1 MENIAGAVKEYG
13 PKADEAFKCSVTVRD
28 RISERERKKVLKM
41 RAEEIC
47 THYGEDPSRFHGAV
61 NVPLFQ
67 TSLFVDCEGN
77 ESGREGR
84 YAYTRVSNPTT
95 EIVEKKVAALEQGEA
110 ARCFSSGM
118 GAISA
123 AMMHYL
129 KRDSHVVAV
138 ASIYAP
144 ARRFLWE
151 YMARFGVTVTFVRGT
166 DLDEIE
172 AAICDRTD
180 LIYLESPSTYL
191 FLVQDLEKIAEI
203 AKKHQVATVI
213 DNTYAT
219 PIFQKPLTKGIDMVV
234 HSASK
239 YLGGHSDIV
248 GGVVIGRKEDVTQV
262 AKDERELF
270 GAVMSPFDSWLMLR
284 GIRTLP
290 VRMRQHMENAMEMA
304 SYFQALPIIKE
315 VIYPYWNTHPQYE
328 LAKRQMT
335 GASGLM
341 SVVFDLPGDQIYK
354 ILRELDFFSRGPSW
368 GGYESLISAVG
379 AGLDRDSETM
389 KKGLV
394 RLHIGLEGADLLKED
409 FDRAVKHVLG

>member
-1 MENIAGAVKEYG
+1 
-13 PKADEAFKCSVTVRD
+13 
-28 RISERERKKVLKM
+28 M

-47 THYGEDPSRFHGAV
+47 THYGEDPARFHGAV
-61 NVPLFQ
+61 NTPIFQ

-77 ESGREGR
+77 EGGLEGR

-95 EIVEKKVAALEQGEA
+95 EVVEQKVAALEQGEA
-110 ARCFSSGM
+110 AKCFSSGM

-123 AMMHYL
+123 AMMHYI
-129 KRDSHVVAV
+129 KEDSHVVAT
-138 ASIYAP
+138 ASIYGP
-144 ARRFLWE
+144 ARRFLSE
-151 YMARFGVTVTFVRGT
+151 YMKRFGIKVTFVSGT
-166 DLDEIE
+166 DPEELE
-172 AAICDRTD
+172 AAVCEQTD

-191 FLVQDLEKIAEI
+191 FLVQDLERIAEI
-203 AKKHQVATVI
+203 AKKHHAATVI

-219 PIFQKPLTKGIDMVV
+219 PIFQKPLTMGIDMVV

-239 YLGGHSDIV
+239 YLGGHSDII
-248 GGVVIGRKEDVTQV
+248 GGVVAGRREDVEQM
-262 AKDERELF
+262 AQNERELF

-290 VRMRQHMENAMEMA
+290 VRMRQHMKNALEMA
-304 SYFQALPIIKE
+304 AYFQELDIVKE
-315 VIYPYWNTHPQYE
+315 VIYPCWNTHPQYE

-341 SVVFDLPGDQIYK
+341 SVVFDLPGEQIHR
-354 ILRELDFFSRGPSW
+354 IVEALEFFYRGPSW
-368 GGYESLISAVG
+368 GGYESLASPVG
-379 AGLDRDSETM
+379 ADLERDNETM

-409 FDRAVKHVLG
+409 FERAVKHVLGRGVSLG

>member
-1 MENIAGAVKEYG
+1 
-13 PKADEAFKCSVTVRD
+13 
-28 RISERERKKVLKM
+28 M

-47 THYGEDPSRFHGAV
+47 THYGEDPARFHGAV
-61 NVPLFQ
+61 NTPIFQ

-77 ESGREGR
+77 EGGLEGR

-95 EIVEKKVAALEQGEA
+95 EVVEQKVAALEQGEA
-110 ARCFSSGM
+110 AKCFSSGM

-129 KRDSHVVAV
+129 KEDSHVVAT
-138 ASIYAP
+138 ASIYGP
-144 ARRFLWE
+144 ARRFLSE
-151 YMARFGVTVTFVRGT
+151 YMKRFGIKVTFVSGT
-166 DLDEIE
+166 DPEELE
-172 AAICDRTD
+172 AAVCEQTD

-191 FLVQDLEKIAEI
+191 FLVQNLERIAEI
-203 AKKHQVATVI
+203 AKKHHAATVI

-219 PIFQKPLTKGIDMVV
+219 PIFQKPLTMGIDMVV

-239 YLGGHSDIV
+239 YLGGHSDII
-248 GGVVIGRKEDVTQV
+248 GGVVVGWREDVEQM
-262 AKDERELF
+262 AQNERELF

-290 VRMRQHMENAMEMA
+290 VRMRQHMKNALEMA
-304 SYFQALPIIKE
+304 AYFQELDIVKE
-315 VIYPYWNTHPQYE
+315 VIYPCWDTHPQYE

-341 SVVFDLPGDQIYK
+341 SVVFDLPGEQIHR
-354 ILRELDFFSRGPSW
+354 IVEALEFFYRGPSW
-368 GGYESLISAVG
+368 GGYESLASPVG
-379 AGLDRDSETM
+379 ADLERDNETM

-409 FDRAVKHVLG
+409 FERAVKHVLGRGVSLG

>member
-1 MENIAGAVKEYG
+1 
-13 PKADEAFKCSVTVRD
+13 
-28 RISERERKKVLKM
+28 M

-47 THYGEDPSRFHGAV
+47 THYGEDPARFHGAV
-61 NVPLFQ
+61 NTPIFQ

-77 ESGREGR
+77 EGGLEGR

-95 EIVEKKVAALEQGEA
+95 EVVEQKVAALEQGEA
-110 ARCFSSGM
+110 AKCFSSGM

-123 AMMHYL
+123 AMMHYI
-129 KRDSHVVAV
+129 KEDSHVVAT
-138 ASIYAP
+138 ASIYGP
-144 ARRFLWE
+144 ARRFLSE
-151 YMARFGVTVTFVRGT
+151 YMKRFGIKVAFVSGT
-166 DLDEIE
+166 DPEELE
-172 AAICDRTD
+172 AAVCEQTD

-191 FLVQDLEKIAEI
+191 FLVQNLERIAEI
-203 AKKHQVATVI
+203 AKKHHAATVI

-219 PIFQKPLTKGIDMVV
+219 PIFQKPLTMGIDMVV

-239 YLGGHSDIV
+239 YLGGHSDII
-248 GGVVIGRKEDVTQV
+248 GGVVVGRREDVEQM
-262 AKDERELF
+262 AQNERELF

-290 VRMRQHMENAMEMA
+290 VRMPQHMKNALEMA
-304 SYFQALPIIKE
+304 AYFQELDIVKE
-315 VIYPYWNTHPQYE
+315 VIYPCWDTHPQYE

-341 SVVFDLPGDQIYK
+341 SVVFDLPGEQIHR
-354 ILRELDFFSRGPSW
+354 IVEALEFFYRGPSW
-368 GGYESLISAVG
+368 GGYESLASPVG
-379 AGLDRDSETM
+379 ADLERDNETM

-409 FDRAVKHVLG
+409 FERAVKHVLGRGVSLG

>member
-1 MENIAGAVKEYG
+1 
-13 PKADEAFKCSVTVRD
+13 
-28 RISERERKKVLKM
+28 M

-47 THYGEDPSRFHGAV
+47 THYGEDPARFHGAV
-61 NVPLFQ
+61 NTPIFQ

-77 ESGREGR
+77 EGGLEGR

-95 EIVEKKVAALEQGEA
+95 EVVEQKVAALEQGEA
-110 ARCFSSGM
+110 AKCFSSGM

-123 AMMHYL
+123 AMMHYI
-129 KRDSHVVAV
+129 KEDSHVVAT
-138 ASIYAP
+138 ASIYGP
-144 ARRFLWE
+144 ARRFLSE
-151 YMARFGVTVTFVRGT
+151 YMKRFGIKVTFVSGT
-166 DLDEIE
+166 DPEEME
-172 AAICDRTD
+172 AAVCEQTD

-191 FLVQDLEKIAEI
+191 FLVQNLERIAEI
-203 AKKHQVATVI
+203 AKKHHAATVI

-219 PIFQKPLTKGIDMVV
+219 PIFQKPLTMGIDMVV

-239 YLGGHSDIV
+239 YLGGHSDII
-248 GGVVIGRKEDVTQV
+248 GGVVVGRREDVEQM
-262 AKDERELF
+262 AQNERELF

-290 VRMRQHMENAMEMA
+290 VRMPQHMKNALEMA
-304 SYFQALPIIKE
+304 AYFQELDIVKE
-315 VIYPYWNTHPQYE
+315 VIYPCWDTHPQYE

-341 SVVFDLPGDQIYK
+341 SVVFDLPGEQIHR
-354 ILRELDFFSRGPSW
+354 IVEALEFFYRGPSW
-368 GGYESLISAVG
+368 GGYESLASPVG
-379 AGLDRDSETM
+379 ADLERDNETM

-409 FDRAVKHVLG
+409 FERAVKHVLGRGVSLG

>member
-1 MENIAGAVKEYG
+1 
-13 PKADEAFKCSVTVRD
+13 
-28 RISERERKKVLKM
+28 M

-47 THYGEDPSRFHGAV
+47 THYGENPARFHGAV
-61 NVPLFQ
+61 NTPIFQ

-77 ESGREGR
+77 ESGLEGR

-95 EIVEKKVAALEQGEA
+95 EVVEQKVAALEQGEA
-110 ARCFSSGM
+110 AKCFSSGM

-123 AMMHYL
+123 AMMHYI
-129 KRDSHVVAV
+129 KEGSHVVAA
-138 ASIYAP
+138 ASIYGP
-144 ARRFLWE
+144 ARRFLSE
-151 YMARFGVTVTFVRGT
+151 YMKRFGVKVTFVSGT
-166 DLDEIE
+166 DLEE
-172 AAICDRTD
+172 LEGAVCEETD

-191 FLVQDLEKIAEI
+191 FLVQDLERIAEI
-203 AKKHQVATVI
+203 AKRHQAATVI

-219 PIFQKPLTKGIDMVV
+219 PIFQKPLTMGIDMVV

-239 YLGGHSDIV
+239 YLGGHSDII
-248 GGVVIGRKEDVTQV
+248 GGVVAGRREDVEQV
-262 AKDERELF
+262 ARNERELF

-290 VRMRQHMENAMEMA
+290 VRMRQHMRNALEMA
-304 SYFQALPIIKE
+304 AYFQELDIVKE
-315 VIYPYWNTHPQYE
+315 VIYPYWHTHPQYE

-341 SVVFDLPGDQIYK
+341 SVVFDLPGERIHR
-354 ILRELDFFSRGPSW
+354 IVEALEFFYRGPSW
-368 GGYESLISAVG
+368 GGYESLASPVG
-379 AGLDRDSETM
+379 ADLERDDETM

-409 FDRAVKHVLG
+409 FERAVKHALG

>member
-1 MENIAGAVKEYG
+1 
-13 PKADEAFKCSVTVRD
+13 
-28 RISERERKKVLKM
+28 M

-47 THYGEDPSRFHGAV
+47 THYGEDPARFHGAV
-61 NVPLFQ
+61 NTPIFQ

-77 ESGREGR
+77 EGGLEGR

-95 EIVEKKVAALEQGEA
+95 EVVEQKVAALEQGEA
-110 ARCFSSGM
+110 AKCFSSGM

-123 AMMHYL
+123 AMMHYI
-129 KRDSHVVAV
+129 KEDSHVVAT
-138 ASIYAP
+138 ASIYGP
-144 ARRFLWE
+144 ARRFLSE
-151 YMARFGVTVTFVRGT
+151 YMKRFGIKVTFVSGT
-166 DLDEIE
+166 DPEELE
-172 AAICDRTD
+172 AAVCEPTD

-191 FLVQDLEKIAEI
+191 FLVQNLERIAEI
-203 AKKHQVATVI
+203 AKKHHAATVI

-219 PIFQKPLTKGIDMVV
+219 PIFQKPLTMGIDMVV

-239 YLGGHSDIV
+239 YLGGHSDII
-248 GGVVIGRKEDVTQV
+248 GGVVVGRREDVEQM
-262 AKDERELF
+262 AQNERELF

-290 VRMRQHMENAMEMA
+290 VRMPQHMKNALEMA
-304 SYFQALPIIKE
+304 AYFQELDIVKE
-315 VIYPYWNTHPQYE
+315 VIYPCWNTHPQYE

-341 SVVFDLPGDQIYK
+341 SVVFDLPGEQIHR
-354 ILRELDFFSRGPSW
+354 IVEALEFFYRGPSW
-368 GGYESLISAVG
+368 GGYESLASPVG
-379 AGLDRDSETM
+379 ADLERDNETM

-409 FDRAVKHVLG
+409 FERAVKHVLGRGVSLG

>member
-1 MENIAGAVKEYG
+1 
-13 PKADEAFKCSVTVRD
+13 
-28 RISERERKKVLKM
+28 M

-47 THYGEDPSRFHGAV
+47 THYGEDPARFHGAV
-61 NVPLFQ
+61 NTPIFQ

-77 ESGREGR
+77 EGGLEGR

-95 EIVEKKVAALEQGEA
+95 EVVEQKVAALEQGEA
-110 ARCFSSGM
+110 AKCFSSGM

-123 AMMHYL
+123 AMMHYI
-129 KRDSHVVAV
+129 KEDSHVVAT
-138 ASIYAP
+138 ASIYGP
-144 ARRFLWE
+144 ARRFLSE
-151 YMARFGVTVTFVRGT
+151 YMKRFGIKVTFVSGT
-166 DLDEIE
+166 DPEELE
-172 AAICDRTD
+172 AAVCEQTD

-191 FLVQDLEKIAEI
+191 FLVQNLERIAEI
-203 AKKHQVATVI
+203 AKKHHAATVI

-219 PIFQKPLTKGIDMVV
+219 PIFQKPLTMGIDMVV

-239 YLGGHSDIV
+239 YLGGHSDII
-248 GGVVIGRKEDVTQV
+248 GGVVVGRREDVEQM
-262 AKDERELF
+262 AQNERELF

-290 VRMRQHMENAMEMA
+290 VRMPQHMKNALEMA
-304 SYFQALPIIKE
+304 AYFQELDIVKE
-315 VIYPYWNTHPQYE
+315 VIYPCWDTHPQYE

-341 SVVFDLPGDQIYK
+341 SVVFDLPGEQIHR
-354 ILRELDFFSRGPSW
+354 IVEALEFFYRGPSW
-368 GGYESLISAVG
+368 GGYESLASPVG
-379 AGLDRDSETM
+379 ADLERDNETM

-409 FDRAVKHVLG
+409 FERAVKHVLGRGVSLG

>member
-1 MENIAGAVKEYG
+1 
-13 PKADEAFKCSVTVRD
+13 
-28 RISERERKKVLKM
+28 M

-47 THYGEDPSRFHGAV
+47 THYGEDPARFHGAV
-61 NVPLFQ
+61 NTPIFQ

-77 ESGREGR
+77 EGGLEGR

-95 EIVEKKVAALEQGEA
+95 EVVEQKVAALEQGEA
-110 ARCFSSGM
+110 AKCFSSGM

-123 AMMHYL
+123 AMMHYI
-129 KRDSHVVAV
+129 KEDSHVVAT
-138 ASIYAP
+138 ASIYGP
-144 ARRFLWE
+144 ARRFLSE
-151 YMARFGVTVTFVRGT
+151 YMKRFGIKVTFVSGM
-166 DLDEIE
+166 DLEELE
-172 AAICDRTD
+172 AAVCEQTD

-191 FLVQDLEKIAEI
+191 FLVQNLERIAEI
-203 AKKHQVATVI
+203 AKKHHAATVI

-219 PIFQKPLTKGIDMVV
+219 PIFQKPLTMGIDMVV

-239 YLGGHSDIV
+239 YLGGHSDII
-248 GGVVIGRKEDVTQV
+248 GGVVVGRREDVEQM
-262 AKDERELF
+262 AQNERELF

-290 VRMRQHMENAMEMA
+290 VRMRQHMKNALEMA
-304 SYFQALPIIKE
+304 AYFQELDIVKE
-315 VIYPYWNTHPQYE
+315 VIYPCWNTHPQYE

-341 SVVFDLPGDQIYK
+341 SVVFDLPGEQIHR
-354 ILRELDFFSRGPSW
+354 IVEALEFFYRGPSW
-368 GGYESLISAVG
+368 GGYESLASPVG
-379 AGLDRDSETM
+379 ADLERDNETM

-409 FDRAVKHVLG
+409 FERAVKHVLGRGVSLG

>member
-1 MENIAGAVKEYG
+1 
-13 PKADEAFKCSVTVRD
+13 
-28 RISERERKKVLKM
+28 M

-47 THYGEDPSRFHGAV
+47 THYGEDPARFHGAV
-61 NVPLFQ
+61 NTPIFQ

-77 ESGREGR
+77 EGGLEGR

-95 EIVEKKVAALEQGEA
+95 EVVEQKVAALEQGEA
-110 ARCFSSGM
+110 AKCFSSGM

-123 AMMHYL
+123 AMMHYI
-129 KRDSHVVAV
+129 KEDSHVVAT
-138 ASIYAP
+138 ASIYGP
-144 ARRFLWE
+144 ARRFLSE
-151 YMARFGVTVTFVRGT
+151 YMKRFGIKVTFVSGT
-166 DLDEIE
+166 DPEELE
-172 AAICDRTD
+172 AAVCEQTD

-191 FLVQDLEKIAEI
+191 FLVQNLERIAEI
-203 AKKHQVATVI
+203 AKKHHAATVI

-219 PIFQKPLTKGIDMVV
+219 PIFQKPLTMGIDMVV

-239 YLGGHSDIV
+239 YLGGHSDII
-248 GGVVIGRKEDVTQV
+248 GGVVAGRREDVEQM
-262 AKDERELF
+262 AQNERELF

-290 VRMRQHMENAMEMA
+290 VRMPQHMKNALEMA
-304 SYFQALPIIKE
+304 AYFQELDIVKE
-315 VIYPYWNTHPQYE
+315 VIYPCWDTHPQYE

-341 SVVFDLPGDQIYK
+341 SVVFDLPGEQIHR
-354 ILRELDFFSRGPSW
+354 IVEALEFFYRGPSW
-368 GGYESLISAVG
+368 GGYESLASPVG
-379 AGLDRDSETM
+379 ADLERDNETM

-409 FDRAVKHVLG
+409 FERAVKHVLGRCVSLG

>member
-1 MENIAGAVKEYG
+1 
-13 PKADEAFKCSVTVRD
+13 
-28 RISERERKKVLKM
+28 M

-47 THYGEDPSRFHGAV
+47 THYGEDPARFHGAV
-61 NVPLFQ
+61 NTPIFQ

-77 ESGREGR
+77 EGGLEGR

-95 EIVEKKVAALEQGEA
+95 EVVEQKVAALEQGEA
-110 ARCFSSGM
+110 AKCFSSGM

-123 AMMHYL
+123 AMMHYI
-129 KRDSHVVAV
+129 KEDSHVVAT
-138 ASIYAP
+138 ASIYGP
-144 ARRFLWE
+144 ARRFLSE
-151 YMARFGVTVTFVRGT
+151 YMKRFGIKVTFVSGT
-166 DLDEIE
+166 DPEELE
-172 AAICDRTD
+172 AAVCEQTD

-191 FLVQDLEKIAEI
+191 FLVQDLERIAEI
-203 AKKHQVATVI
+203 AKKHHAATVI

-219 PIFQKPLTKGIDMVV
+219 PIFQKPLTMGIDMVV

-239 YLGGHSDIV
+239 YLGGHSDII
-248 GGVVIGRKEDVTQV
+248 GGVVVGRREDVEQM
-262 AKDERELF
+262 AQNERELF

-290 VRMRQHMENAMEMA
+290 VRMRQHMKNALEMA
-304 SYFQALPIIKE
+304 AYFQELDIVKE

-341 SVVFDLPGDQIYK
+341 SVVFDLPGEQIHR
-354 ILRELDFFSRGPSW
+354 IVEALEFFYRGPSW
-368 GGYESLISAVG
+368 GGYESLASPVG
-379 AGLDRDSETM
+379 ADLERDNETM

-409 FDRAVKHVLG
+409 FERAVKHVLGRGVSLG

>member
-1 MENIAGAVKEYG
+1 
-13 PKADEAFKCSVTVRD
+13 
-28 RISERERKKVLKM
+28 M

-47 THYGEDPSRFHGAV
+47 THYGEDPARFHGAV
-61 NVPLFQ
+61 NTPIFQ

-77 ESGREGR
+77 EGGLEGR

-95 EIVEKKVAALEQGEA
+95 EVVEQKVAALEQGEA
-110 ARCFSSGM
+110 AKCFSSGM

-123 AMMHYL
+123 AMMHYI
-129 KRDSHVVAV
+129 KEDSHVVAT
-138 ASIYAP
+138 ASIYGP
-144 ARRFLWE
+144 ARRFLSE
-151 YMARFGVTVTFVRGT
+151 YMKRFGIKVTFVSGT
-166 DLDEIE
+166 DPEELE
-172 AAICDRTD
+172 AAVCEQTD

-191 FLVQDLEKIAEI
+191 FLVQDLERIAEI
-203 AKKHQVATVI
+203 AKKHHAATVI

-219 PIFQKPLTKGIDMVV
+219 PIFQKPLTMGIDMVV

-239 YLGGHSDIV
+239 YLGGHSDII
-248 GGVVIGRKEDVTQV
+248 GGVVAGRREDVEQM
-262 AKDERELF
+262 AQNERELF

-290 VRMRQHMENAMEMA
+290 VRMRQHMKNALEMA
-304 SYFQALPIIKE
+304 AYFQELDIVKE
-315 VIYPYWNTHPQYE
+315 VIYPCWDTHPQYE

-341 SVVFDLPGDQIYK
+341 SVVFDLPGEQIHR
-354 ILRELDFFSRGPSW
+354 IVEALEFFYRGPSW
-368 GGYESLISAVG
+368 GGYESLASPVG
-379 AGLDRDSETM
+379 ADLERDNETM

-409 FDRAVKHVLG
+409 FERAVKHVLGRGVSLG

>member
-1 MENIAGAVKEYG
+1 
-13 PKADEAFKCSVTVRD
+13 
-28 RISERERKKVLKM
+28 M

-47 THYGEDPSRFHGAV
+47 THYGEDPARFHGAV
-61 NVPLFQ
+61 NTPIFQ

-77 ESGREGR
+77 EGGLEGR

-95 EIVEKKVAALEQGEA
+95 EVVEQKVAALEQGEA
-110 ARCFSSGM
+110 AKCFSSGM

-123 AMMHYL
+123 AMMHYI
-129 KRDSHVVAV
+129 KEDSHVVAT
-138 ASIYAP
+138 ASIYGP
-144 ARRFLWE
+144 ARRFLSE
-151 YMARFGVTVTFVRGT
+151 YMKRFGIKVTFVSGT
-166 DLDEIE
+166 DPEELE
-172 AAICDRTD
+172 AAVCEQTD

-191 FLVQDLEKIAEI
+191 FLVQDLERIAEI
-203 AKKHQVATVI
+203 AKKHHAATVI

-219 PIFQKPLTKGIDMVV
+219 PIFQKPLTMGIDMVV

-239 YLGGHSDIV
+239 YLGGHSDII
-248 GGVVIGRKEDVTQV
+248 GGVVAGRREDVEQM
-262 AKDERELF
+262 AQNERELF

-290 VRMRQHMENAMEMA
+290 VRMPQHMKNALEMA
-304 SYFQALPIIKE
+304 AYFQELDIVKE
-315 VIYPYWNTHPQYE
+315 VIYPCWDTHPQYE

-341 SVVFDLPGDQIYK
+341 SVVFDLPGEQIHR
-354 ILRELDFFSRGPSW
+354 IVEALEFFYRGPSW
-368 GGYESLISAVG
+368 GGYESLASPVG
-379 AGLDRDSETM
+379 ADLERDNETM

-409 FDRAVKHVLG
+409 FERAVKHVLGRGVSLG

>member
-1 MENIAGAVKEYG
+1 
-13 PKADEAFKCSVTVRD
+13 
-28 RISERERKKVLKM
+28 M

-47 THYGEDPSRFHGAV
+47 THYGEDPARFHGAV
-61 NVPLFQ
+61 NTPIFQ

-77 ESGREGR
+77 EGGLEGR

-95 EIVEKKVAALEQGEA
+95 EVVEQKVAALEQGEA
-110 ARCFSSGM
+110 AKCFSSGM

-123 AMMHYL
+123 AMMHYI
-129 KRDSHVVAV
+129 KEDSHVVAT
-138 ASIYAP
+138 ASIYGP
-144 ARRFLWE
+144 ARRFLSE
-151 YMARFGVTVTFVRGT
+151 YMKRFGIKVTFVSGT
-166 DLDEIE
+166 DPEELE
-172 AAICDRTD
+172 AAVCEQTD

-191 FLVQDLEKIAEI
+191 FLVQNLERIAEI
-203 AKKHQVATVI
+203 AKKHHAATVI

-219 PIFQKPLTKGIDMVV
+219 PIFQKPLTMGIDMVV

-239 YLGGHSDIV
+239 YLGGHSDII
-248 GGVVIGRKEDVTQV
+248 GGVVVGRREDVEQM
-262 AKDERELF
+262 AQNERELF

-290 VRMRQHMENAMEMA
+290 VRMRQHMKNALEMA
-304 SYFQALPIIKE
+304 AYFQELDIVKE
-315 VIYPYWNTHPQYE
+315 VIYPCWDTHPQYE

-341 SVVFDLPGDQIYK
+341 SVVFDLPGEQIHR
-354 ILRELDFFSRGPSW
+354 IVEALEFFYRGPSW
-368 GGYESLISAVG
+368 GGYESLASPVG
-379 AGLDRDSETM
+379 ADLERDNETM

-409 FDRAVKHVLG
+409 FERAVKHVLGRCVSLG

>member
-1 MENIAGAVKEYG
+1 
-13 PKADEAFKCSVTVRD
+13 
-28 RISERERKKVLKM
+28 M

-47 THYGEDPSRFHGAV
+47 THYGEDPARFHGAV
-61 NVPLFQ
+61 NTPIFQ

-77 ESGREGR
+77 EGGLEGR

-95 EIVEKKVAALEQGEA
+95 EVVEQKVAALEQGEA
-110 ARCFSSGM
+110 AKCFSSGM

-123 AMMHYL
+123 AMMHYT
-129 KRDSHVVAV
+129 KEDSHVVAT
-138 ASIYAP
+138 ASIYGP
-144 ARRFLWE
+144 ARRFLSE
-151 YMARFGVTVTFVRGT
+151 YMKRFGIKVTFVSGT
-166 DLDEIE
+166 DPEELE
-172 AAICDRTD
+172 AAVCEQTD

-191 FLVQDLEKIAEI
+191 FLVQDLERIAEI
-203 AKKHQVATVI
+203 AKKHHAATVI

-219 PIFQKPLTKGIDMVV
+219 PIFQKPLTMGIDMVV

-239 YLGGHSDIV
+239 YLGGHSDII
-248 GGVVIGRKEDVTQV
+248 GGVVAGRREDVEQM
-262 AKDERELF
+262 AQNERELF

-290 VRMRQHMENAMEMA
+290 VRMRQHMKNALEMA
-304 SYFQALPIIKE
+304 AYFQELDIVKE
-315 VIYPYWNTHPQYE
+315 VIYPCWNTHPQYE

-341 SVVFDLPGDQIYK
+341 SVVFDLPGEQIHR
-354 ILRELDFFSRGPSW
+354 IVEALEFFYRGPSW
-368 GGYESLISAVG
+368 GGYESLASPVG
-379 AGLDRDSETM
+379 ADLERDNETM

-409 FDRAVKHVLG
+409 FERAVKHVLGRGVSLG

>member
-1 MENIAGAVKEYG
+1 
-13 PKADEAFKCSVTVRD
+13 
-28 RISERERKKVLKM
+28 M

-47 THYGEDPSRFHGAV
+47 THYGEDPARFHGAV
-61 NVPLFQ
+61 NTPIFQ

-77 ESGREGR
+77 EGGLEGR

-95 EIVEKKVAALEQGEA
+95 EVVEQKVAALEQGEA
-110 ARCFSSGM
+110 AKCFSSGM

-123 AMMHYL
+123 AMMHYI
-129 KRDSHVVAV
+129 KEDSHVVAT
-138 ASIYAP
+138 ASIYGP
-144 ARRFLWE
+144 ARRFLSE
-151 YMARFGVTVTFVRGT
+151 YMKRFGIKVTFVSGT
-166 DLDEIE
+166 DPEELE
-172 AAICDRTD
+172 AAVCEQTD

-191 FLVQDLEKIAEI
+191 FLVQNLERIAEI
-203 AKKHQVATVI
+203 AKKHHAATVI

-219 PIFQKPLTKGIDMVV
+219 PIFQKPLTMGIDMVV

-239 YLGGHSDIV
+239 YLGGHSDII
-248 GGVVIGRKEDVTQV
+248 GGVVVGRREDVEQM
-262 AKDERELF
+262 AQNERELF

-290 VRMRQHMENAMEMA
+290 VRMRQHMKNALEMA
-304 SYFQALPIIKE
+304 AYFQELDIVKE
-315 VIYPYWNTHPQYE
+315 VIYPCWDTHPQYE

-341 SVVFDLPGDQIYK
+341 SVVFDLPGEQIHR
-354 ILRELDFFSRGPSW
+354 IVEALEFFYRGPSW
-368 GGYESLISAVG
+368 GGYESLASPVG
-379 AGLDRDSETM
+379 ADLERDNETM

-409 FDRAVKHVLG
+409 FERAVKHVLGRGVSLG

>member
-1 MENIAGAVKEYG
+1 
-13 PKADEAFKCSVTVRD
+13 
-28 RISERERKKVLKM
+28 M

-47 THYGEDPSRFHGAV
+47 THYGEDPARFHGAV
-61 NVPLFQ
+61 NTPIFQ

-77 ESGREGR
+77 EGGLEGR

-95 EIVEKKVAALEQGEA
+95 EVVEQKVAALEQGEA
-110 ARCFSSGM
+110 AKCFSSGM

-123 AMMHYL
+123 AMMHYI
-129 KRDSHVVAV
+129 KEDSHVVAT
-138 ASIYAP
+138 ASIYGP
-144 ARRFLWE
+144 ARRFLSE
-151 YMARFGVTVTFVRGT
+151 YMKRFGIKVTFVSGT
-166 DLDEIE
+166 DPEELE
-172 AAICDRTD
+172 AAVCEQTD

-191 FLVQDLEKIAEI
+191 FLVQDLERIAEI
-203 AKKHQVATVI
+203 AKKHHAATVI

-219 PIFQKPLTKGIDMVV
+219 PIFQKPLTMGIDMVV

-239 YLGGHSDIV
+239 YLGGHSDII
-248 GGVVIGRKEDVTQV
+248 GGVVVGRREDVEQM
-262 AKDERELF
+262 AQNERELF

-290 VRMRQHMENAMEMA
+290 VRMRQHMKNALEMA
-304 SYFQALPIIKE
+304 AYFQELDIVKE
-315 VIYPYWNTHPQYE
+315 VIYPCWNTHPQYE

-341 SVVFDLPGDQIYK
+341 SVVFDLPGEQIHR
-354 ILRELDFFSRGPSW
+354 IVEALEFFYRGPSW
-368 GGYESLISAVG
+368 GGYESLASPVG
-379 AGLDRDSETM
+379 ADLERDNETM

-409 FDRAVKHVLG
+409 FERAVKHVLGRGVSLG

>member
-1 MENIAGAVKEYG
+1 
-13 PKADEAFKCSVTVRD
+13 
-28 RISERERKKVLKM
+28 M

-47 THYGEDPSRFHGAV
+47 THYGEDPARFHGAV
-61 NVPLFQ
+61 NTPIFQ

-77 ESGREGR
+77 EGGLEGR

-95 EIVEKKVAALEQGEA
+95 EVVEQKVAALEQGEA
-110 ARCFSSGM
+110 AKCFSSGM

-123 AMMHYL
+123 AMMHYI
-129 KRDSHVVAV
+129 KEDSHVVAT
-138 ASIYAP
+138 ASIYGP
-144 ARRFLWE
+144 ARRFLSE
-151 YMARFGVTVTFVRGT
+151 YMKRFGIKVTFVSGT
-166 DLDEIE
+166 DPEELE
-172 AAICDRTD
+172 AAVCEQTD

-191 FLVQDLEKIAEI
+191 FLVQNLERIAEI
-203 AKKHQVATVI
+203 AKKHHAATVI

-219 PIFQKPLTKGIDMVV
+219 PIFQKPLTMGIDMVV

-239 YLGGHSDIV
+239 YLGGHSDII
-248 GGVVIGRKEDVTQV
+248 GGVVAGRREDVEQM
-262 AKDERELF
+262 AQNERELF

-290 VRMRQHMENAMEMA
+290 VRMPQHMKNALEMA
-304 SYFQALPIIKE
+304 AYFQELDIVKE
-315 VIYPYWNTHPQYE
+315 VIYPCWDTHPQYE

-341 SVVFDLPGDQIYK
+341 SVVFDLPGEQIHR
-354 ILRELDFFSRGPSW
+354 IVEALEFFYRGPSW
-368 GGYESLISAVG
+368 GGYESLASPVG
-379 AGLDRDSETM
+379 ADLERDNETM

-409 FDRAVKHVLG
+409 FERAVKHVLGRGVSLG

>member
-1 MENIAGAVKEYG
+1 
-13 PKADEAFKCSVTVRD
+13 
-28 RISERERKKVLKM
+28 M

-47 THYGEDPSRFHGAV
+47 THYGEDPARFHGAV
-61 NVPLFQ
+61 NTPIFQ

-77 ESGREGR
+77 EGGLEGR

-95 EIVEKKVAALEQGEA
+95 EVVEQKVAALEQGEA
-110 ARCFSSGM
+110 AKCFSSGM

-123 AMMHYL
+123 AMMHYI
-129 KRDSHVVAV
+129 KEDSHVVAT
-138 ASIYAP
+138 ASIYVP
-144 ARRFLWE
+144 ARRFLSE
-151 YMARFGVTVTFVRGT
+151 YMKRFGIKVTFVSGT
-166 DLDEIE
+166 DPEELE
-172 AAICDRTD
+172 AAVCEQTD

-191 FLVQDLEKIAEI
+191 FLVQDLERIAEI
-203 AKKHQVATVI
+203 AKKHHAATVI

-219 PIFQKPLTKGIDMVV
+219 PIFQKPLTMGIDMVV

-239 YLGGHSDIV
+239 YLGGHSDII
-248 GGVVIGRKEDVTQV
+248 GGVVAGRREDVEQM
-262 AKDERELF
+262 AQNERELF

-290 VRMRQHMENAMEMA
+290 VRMRQHMKNALEMA
-304 SYFQALPIIKE
+304 AYFQELDIVKE
-315 VIYPYWNTHPQYE
+315 VIYPCWDTHPQYE

-341 SVVFDLPGDQIYK
+341 SVVFDLPGEQIHR
-354 ILRELDFFSRGPSW
+354 IVEALEFFYRGPSW
-368 GGYESLISAVG
+368 GGYESLASPVG
-379 AGLDRDSETM
+379 ADLERDNETM

-409 FDRAVKHVLG
+409 FERAVKHVLGRGVSLG

>member
-1 MENIAGAVKEYG
+1 
-13 PKADEAFKCSVTVRD
+13 
-28 RISERERKKVLKM
+28 M

-47 THYGEDPSRFHGAV
+47 THYGEDPARFHGSV
-61 NVPLFQ
+61 NTPIFQ

-77 ESGREGR
+77 EGGLEGR

-95 EIVEKKVAALEQGEA
+95 EVVEQKVAALEQGEA
-110 ARCFSSGM
+110 AKCFSSGM

-123 AMMHYL
+123 AMMHYI
-129 KRDSHVVAV
+129 KEDSHVVAT
-138 ASIYAP
+138 ASIYGP
-144 ARRFLWE
+144 ARRFLSE
-151 YMARFGVTVTFVRGT
+151 YMKRFGIKVTFVSGT
-166 DLDEIE
+166 DPEELE
-172 AAICDRTD
+172 AAVCEQTD

-191 FLVQDLEKIAEI
+191 FLVQNLERIAEI
-203 AKKHQVATVI
+203 AKKHHAATVI

-219 PIFQKPLTKGIDMVV
+219 PIFQKPLTMGIDMVV

-239 YLGGHSDIV
+239 YLGGHSDII
-248 GGVVIGRKEDVTQV
+248 GGVVVGRREDVEQM
-262 AKDERELF
+262 AQNERELF

-290 VRMRQHMENAMEMA
+290 VRMRQHMKNALEMA
-304 SYFQALPIIKE
+304 AYFQELDIVKE
-315 VIYPYWNTHPQYE
+315 VIYPCWNTHPQYE

-341 SVVFDLPGDQIYK
+341 SVVFDLPGEQIHR
-354 ILRELDFFSRGPSW
+354 IVEALEFFYRGPSW
-368 GGYESLISAVG
+368 GGYESLASPVG
-379 AGLDRDSETM
+379 ADLERDNETM

-409 FDRAVKHVLG
+409 FERAVKHVLGRGVSLG

>member
-1 MENIAGAVKEYG
+1 
-13 PKADEAFKCSVTVRD
+13 
-28 RISERERKKVLKM
+28 M

-47 THYGEDPSRFHGAV
+47 THFGEDPARFHGAV
-61 NVPLFQ
+61 NTPIFQ

-77 ESGREGR
+77 EGGLEGR

-95 EIVEKKVAALEQGEA
+95 EVVEQKVAALEQGEA
-110 ARCFSSGM
+110 AKCFSSGM

-123 AMMHYL
+123 AMMHYI
-129 KRDSHVVAV
+129 KEDSHVVAT
-138 ASIYAP
+138 ASIYGP
-144 ARRFLWE
+144 ARRFLSE
-151 YMARFGVTVTFVRGT
+151 YMKRFGIKVTFVSGT
-166 DLDEIE
+166 DPEELE
-172 AAICDRTD
+172 AAVCEQTD

-191 FLVQDLEKIAEI
+191 FLVQDLERIAEI
-203 AKKHQVATVI
+203 AKKHHAATVI

-219 PIFQKPLTKGIDMVV
+219 PIFQKPLTMGIDMVV

-239 YLGGHSDIV
+239 YLGGHSDII
-248 GGVVIGRKEDVTQV
+248 GGVVAGRREDVEQM
-262 AKDERELF
+262 AQNERELF

-290 VRMRQHMENAMEMA
+290 VRMPQHMKNALEMA
-304 SYFQALPIIKE
+304 AYFQELDIVKE
-315 VIYPYWNTHPQYE
+315 VIYPCWDTHPQYE

-341 SVVFDLPGDQIYK
+341 SVVFDLPGEQIHR
-354 ILRELDFFSRGPSW
+354 IVEALEFFYRGPSW
-368 GGYESLISAVG
+368 GGYESLASPVG
-379 AGLDRDSETM
+379 ADLERDNETM

-409 FDRAVKHVLG
+409 FERAVKHVLGRCVSLG

>member
-1 MENIAGAVKEYG
+1 
-13 PKADEAFKCSVTVRD
+13 
-28 RISERERKKVLKM
+28 M

-47 THYGEDPSRFHGAV
+47 THYGEDPARFHGAV
-61 NVPLFQ
+61 NTPIFQ

-77 ESGREGR
+77 EGGLEGR

-95 EIVEKKVAALEQGEA
+95 EVVEQKVAALEQGEA
-110 ARCFSSGM
+110 AKCFSSGM

-123 AMMHYL
+123 AMMHYI
-129 KRDSHVVAV
+129 KEDSHVVAT
-138 ASIYAP
+138 ASIYGP
-144 ARRFLWE
+144 ARRFLSE
-151 YMARFGVTVTFVRGT
+151 YMKRFGIKVTFVSGT
-166 DLDEIE
+166 DPEELE
-172 AAICDRTD
+172 AAVCEQTD

-191 FLVQDLEKIAEI
+191 FLVQNLERIAEI
-203 AKKHQVATVI
+203 AKKHHAATVI

-219 PIFQKPLTKGIDMVV
+219 PIFQKPLTMGIDMVV

-239 YLGGHSDIV
+239 YLGGHSDII
-248 GGVVIGRKEDVTQV
+248 GGVVVGRREDVEQM
-262 AKDERELF
+262 AQNERELF

-290 VRMRQHMENAMEMA
+290 VRMPQHMKNALEMA
-304 SYFQALPIIKE
+304 AYFQELDIVKE
-315 VIYPYWNTHPQYE
+315 VIYPCWDTHPQYE

-341 SVVFDLPGDQIYK
+341 SVVFDLPGEQLHCLVD
-354 ILRELDFFSRGPSW
+354 ELDLLHRGPSW
-368 GGYESLISAVG
+368 GGYESLASPVG
-379 AGLDRDSETM
+379 ADLERDNETM

-409 FDRAVKHVLG
+409 FERAVKHVLGRGVSLG

>member
-1 MENIAGAVKEYG
+1 
-13 PKADEAFKCSVTVRD
+13 
-28 RISERERKKVLKM
+28 M

-47 THYGEDPSRFHGAV
+47 THYGEDPARFHGAV
-61 NVPLFQ
+61 NTPIFQ

-77 ESGREGR
+77 EGGLEGR

-95 EIVEKKVAALEQGEA
+95 EVVEQKVAALEQGEA
-110 ARCFSSGM
+110 AKCFSSGM

-123 AMMHYL
+123 AMMHYI
-129 KRDSHVVAV
+129 KEDSHVVAT
-138 ASIYAP
+138 ASIYGP
-144 ARRFLWE
+144 ARRFLSE
-151 YMARFGVTVTFVRGT
+151 YMKRFGIKVTFVSGT
-166 DLDEIE
+166 DPEELE
-172 AAICDRTD
+172 AAVCEQTD

-191 FLVQDLEKIAEI
+191 FLVQDLERIAEI
-203 AKKHQVATVI
+203 AKKHHAATVI

-219 PIFQKPLTKGIDMVV
+219 PIFQKPLTMGIDMVV

-239 YLGGHSDIV
+239 YLGGHSDII
-248 GGVVIGRKEDVTQV
+248 GGVVAGRREDVEQM
-262 AKDERELF
+262 AQNERELF

-290 VRMRQHMENAMEMA
+290 VRMRQHMKNALEMA
-304 SYFQALPIIKE
+304 AYFQELDIVKE
-315 VIYPYWNTHPQYE
+315 VIYPCWNTHPQYE

-341 SVVFDLPGDQIYK
+341 SVVFDLPGEQIHR
-354 ILRELDFFSRGPSW
+354 IMEALEFFYRGPSW
-368 GGYESLISAVG
+368 GGYESLASPVG
-379 AGLDRDSETM
+379 ADLERDNETM

-409 FDRAVKHVLG
+409 FERAVKPVLGRGVSLG

>member
-1 MENIAGAVKEYG
+1 
-13 PKADEAFKCSVTVRD
+13 
-28 RISERERKKVLKM
+28 M

-47 THYGEDPSRFHGAV
+47 THYGEDPARFHGAV
-61 NVPLFQ
+61 NTPIFQ

-77 ESGREGR
+77 EGGLEGR

-95 EIVEKKVAALEQGEA
+95 EVVEQKVAALEQGEA
-110 ARCFSSGM
+110 AKCFSSGM

-123 AMMHYL
+123 AMMHYI
-129 KRDSHVVAV
+129 KEDSHVVAT
-138 ASIYAP
+138 ASIYGP
-144 ARRFLWE
+144 ARRFLSE
-151 YMARFGVTVTFVRGT
+151 YMKRFGIKVTFVSGT
-166 DLDEIE
+166 DPEELE
-172 AAICDRTD
+172 AAVCEQTD

-191 FLVQDLEKIAEI
+191 FLVQNLERIAEI
-203 AKKHQVATVI
+203 AKKHHAATVI

-219 PIFQKPLTKGIDMVV
+219 PIFQKPLTMGIDMVV

-239 YLGGHSDIV
+239 YLGGHSDII
-248 GGVVIGRKEDVTQV
+248 GGVVVGRREDVEQM
-262 AKDERELF
+262 AQNERELF

-290 VRMRQHMENAMEMA
+290 VRMRQHMKNALEMA
-304 SYFQALPIIKE
+304 AYFQELDIVKE

-341 SVVFDLPGDQIYK
+341 SVVFDLPGEQIHR
-354 ILRELDFFSRGPSW
+354 IVEALEFFYRGPSW
-368 GGYESLISAVG
+368 GGYESLASPVG
-379 AGLDRDSETM
+379 ADLERDNETM

-409 FDRAVKHVLG
+409 FERAVKHVLGRGVSLG